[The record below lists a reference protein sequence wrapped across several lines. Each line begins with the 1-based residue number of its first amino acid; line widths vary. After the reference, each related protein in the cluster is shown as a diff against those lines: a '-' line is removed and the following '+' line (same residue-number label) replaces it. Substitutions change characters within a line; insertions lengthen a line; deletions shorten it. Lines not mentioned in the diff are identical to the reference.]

1 MTDAKFFGGR
11 MPLLTPT
18 KKMAHWTWS
27 FLHPYWLPRD
37 RHLFN

>member
-18 KKMAHWTWS
+18 KKMAHWT
-27 FLHPYWLPRD
+27 
-37 RHLFN
+37 